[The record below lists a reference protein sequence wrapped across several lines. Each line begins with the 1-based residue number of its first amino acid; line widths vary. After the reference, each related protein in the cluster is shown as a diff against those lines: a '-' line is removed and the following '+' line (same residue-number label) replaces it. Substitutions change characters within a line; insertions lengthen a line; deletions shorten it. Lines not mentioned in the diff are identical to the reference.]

1 MPGPHAPAPAPF
13 GPGVAAALLAGVL
26 WVQGLASLPGLAICL
41 AWGVTGLWLWRS
53 PTRWRWLGAGL
64 VGVCLAGVHGKHA
77 LSLRLPASDA
87 DVVHQVRGHVLGLP
101 EPGEDAV
108 RFAFRV
114 ESGEGASAWL
124 AGRDLQ
130 LGWFVQGAGPAPVL
144 EPGSRWRL
152 ALRLRPP
159 RGVANPGGFDF
170 ERRALERRLTA
181 TGYVLEGQPA
191 GGPAAGQALE
201 RLRARLSQAIATAVP
216 DARSRFVQ
224 ALALGDTRALDDDDW
239 GVLRT
244 TGLTHLIAISGFHVG
259 LVAGFG
265 ALLGQLL
272 WRVFPALAR
281 RWPRPLGTAVMALV
295 LSLAYTALA
304 GFALPTVRTALMIAV
319 VVLARLLRRPQAD
332 GQSLALA
339 TIAVL
344 VVDPLAVLS
353 PGFWLSYLGVAW
365 LLWCLPRT
373 PGQGWWRP
381 FIGAQ
386 AVAMLGLLPI
396 GAWFFSQASLPGPLV
411 NLVGIPWISLGVV
424 PLALLG
430 LLLQPVHEGAAALA
444 WQAAAALM
452 DLLWQGLE
460 WVAGWP
466 AALAWLPEP
475 TLASVSLALAGSFW
489 LLLPRGVPGKSLA
502 TLLLLPL
509 LWPAQDRPGPGEFD
523 LLLVDVGQGLALVVT
538 THRHVLLYDA
548 GPAPPRGMDFGESA
562 VLPALR
568 AAGVRRID
576 RLVLS
581 HGDNDH
587 AGGAEAVRAGLPVS
601 RTLAPEAWA
610 RPGMQPCL
618 AGQGWQWDGVQ
629 FTWLHPTPHFPYLRN
644 DSSCVLRI
652 RSAGASALLPG
663 DIGRHVEARLVKLP
677 AGEVRSE
684 VLVVPHHGSDT
695 SSSLDFLAAVRP
707 RIGLLSVGH
716 DNRFGLPRQIVLD
729 RHERYGVQLL
739 DSASLGAIRLRL
751 GRDGVRVLER
761 LRIDRPRYWRHAPAG
776 GTGYAIGDPPTAKV
790 RRAGTDQGRR
800 LGNGADHRAGDTGA
814 GHRPGTLLEPA
825 AAGSTAARPGRGGP

>member
-1 MPGPHAPAPAPF
+1 MPGQRAAAPAPF

-41 AWGVTGLWLWRS
+41 AWGMSGLWLWWS

-64 VGVCLAGVHGKHA
+64 VGICLASLHGLHA
-77 LSLRLPASDA
+77 LSVRLPAAASA
-87 DVVHQVRGHVLGLP
+87 SVHQVQGHVFGLP
-101 EPGEDAV
+101 ETGDGAV
-108 RFAFRV
+108 RFGFRV
-114 ESGEGASAWL
+114 EQAEGDSAGL
-124 AGRDLQ
+124 VGSALQ
-130 LGWFVQGAGPAPVL
+130 VGWFVPPGEPLPVL
-144 EPGSRWRL
+144 EPGSRWQL
-152 ALRLRPP
+152 TLRLRPP
-159 RGVANPGGFDF
+159 RGVLNPGGFDF
-170 ERRALERRLTA
+170 ERRALERRLAA
-181 TGYVLEGQPA
+181 TGYVIEGRPVGVPA
-191 GGPAAGQALE
+191 PSQVLD
-201 RLRARLSQAIATAVP
+201 RQRARLSREIAKAVP
-216 DARSRFVQ
+216 GARARFVQ
-224 ALALGDTRALDDDDW
+224 ALALGDTRALDDHDW
-239 GVLRT
+239 TVLRA

-265 ALLGQLL
+265 ALLGHLL
-272 WRVFPALAR
+272 WRLVPALAR
-281 RWPRPLGTAVMALV
+281 HWPRPQGTAVMALGM
-295 LSLAYTALA
+295 SLAYTALA

-319 VVLARLLRRPQAD
+319 VVMARLLRRPQAD

-344 VVDPLAVLS
+344 LVDPLAVLS

-396 GAWFFSQASLPGPLV
+396 AAWFFSQASLPGPLV

-430 LLLQPVHEGAAALA
+430 LLLHPLHEGAAALA
-444 WQAAAALM
+444 WQAAAAMM
-452 DLLWQGLE
+452 DLLWQGLA
-460 WVAGWP
+460 WVARWP

-475 TLASVSLALAGSFW
+475 GLVSVFLALAGSFW
-489 LLLPRGVPGKSLA
+489 LLLPRGVPGKGLA
-502 TLLLLPL
+502 ALLLLPL
-509 LWPAQDRPGPGEFD
+509 LWPAPERPAHGEVD
-523 LLLVDVGQGLALVVT
+523 LLLVDVGQGLALVVMT
-538 THRHVLLYDA
+538 QRHVLLYDA
-548 GPAPPRGMDFGESA
+548 GPAPPRGMDFGEAA

-587 AGGAEAVRAGLPVS
+587 AGGADAVRAGLPIT
-601 RTLAPEAWA
+601 RTLAPAAWA
-610 RPGMQPCL
+610 RPGMQACL
-618 AGQGWQWDGVQ
+618 AGQGWQWDGVV

-644 DSSCVLRI
+644 DSSCVLHI
-652 RSAGASALLPG
+652 RSVGASALLPG
-663 DIGRHVEARLVKLP
+663 DIGRHVEARLLKLS
-677 AGEVRSE
+677 AAQLRSE

-695 SSSLDFLAAVRP
+695 SSSLDFLAAVRA
-707 RIGLLSVGH
+707 RIGLLPVGH
-716 DNRFGLPRQIVLD
+716 DNRFGLPKQLVRD
-729 RHERYGVQLL
+729 RYERYGVQLL

-751 GRDGVRVLER
+751 GAGGVRVLER
-761 LRIDRPRYWRHAPAG
+761 LRLDRPRYWRHAPAG

-800 LGNGADHRAGDTGA
+800 LGDGADHRAGDPGA
-814 GHRPGTLLEPA
+814 GHHPGAFLEPA
-825 AAGSTAARPGRGGP
+825 AAGSAAARPGRGSP